1 MPDPTPHPSLAS
13 RILPLLIIAAVV
25 TLFFAPALFF
35 GKAYFFRDL
44 CMEIVPKRQ
53 FWADHHGFVLWNPYV
68 FAGEP
73 YAANPQSSAFYPL
86 SWLWLLGPAEVML
99 GPYLALHFLLAGVF
113 AYLLFLELGLRRTSA
128 LAGSLAF
135 TLGGGFVS
143 LQLQVV
149 NLNSAAW
156 VAGIF
161 WMGIRLQKTGSL
173 RSTLALGILVGLQIL
188 GGEPEICYLTL
199 LALGAYLLC
208 MGAMNR
214 APTSAPKS
222 RREFLGR
229 LLLALVLAL
238 GLSAIQWILT
248 LEMTGLSNR
257 AAGLNLAQASAYSLE
272 ARDLI
277 SLIVPHAFLEPVSKH
292 WGFGFWSERLPYFLS
307 IYPGIIVLLLLPVAL
322 RSGRRREALF
332 WTGLA
337 LISLWLALGP
347 EGHLYTLAHRWL
359 PGLDRFR
366 FPERALILFGLAL
379 AGLAGL
385 GIEALPDQF
394 RPGGTIRS
402 YLMVLVP
409 ALLYGIFLEVWLS
422 RPSLYDYLDPW
433 LFFHSALQVM
443 YFVLALVLILGL
455 LLLASRFRRLIPAA
469 VCLLLVLDLFLA
481 HRLLNPT
488 TNRTFYTST
497 LAWVQEL
504 KSSSGPLPSRVYIS
518 PPPNLPD
525 QFLGRDEAPLDF
537 YRSQREWLQPFFAL
551 DYRIPDLQAHSSF
564 RLGLFDEMQSLLA
577 QADPARRNRL
587 LALSGVTRLAIPGQ
601 GVRPVL
607 NPLPRAYLAFAERR
621 AENHDQALRYLLDWK
636 FDPMKEVILEDE
648 TRLPLLSGDKPIQAV
663 EVTKAENE
671 RVEVVTD
678 ADRPGWLV
686 LLDTYYPGW
695 QARVDGKPEPVRPAN
710 GFFRAV
716 RVPAGRH
723 QVRFEYRPSH
733 WRLAWGLTAGAA
745 LLAALLWIIPRRIR
759 KEGCR

>member
-1 MPDPTPHPSLAS
+1 MPDPTLRPPLTT
-13 RILPLLIIAAVV
+13 RIFPLLIIAAVV

-68 FAGEP
+68 FTGEP

-113 AYLLFLELGLRRTSA
+113 AYLLFLELGLRRSSA

-135 TLGGGFVS
+135 ILGGGFAS

-156 VAGIF
+156 APGIF

-199 LALGAYLLC
+199 LALFAFLLFHARS
-208 MGAMNR
+208 GGWKIW
-214 APTSAPKS
+214 P
-222 RREFLGR
+222 R
-229 LLLALVLAL
+229 LLLALIAAL
-238 GLSAIQWILT
+238 GLSAIQWVLT

-257 AAGLNLAQASAYSLE
+257 AAGFNLAQASAYSLE

-277 SLIVPHAFLEPVSKH
+277 SLIVPHVFLEPLSNH
-292 WGFGFWSERLPYFLS
+292 WGFGFWSQRLPFFLS

-322 RSGRRREALF
+322 RSGRRREAIF

-366 FPERALILFGLAL
+366 FPERALIIFGLAL

-455 LLLASRFRRLIPAA
+455 LLLASRFLRLIPAA
-469 VCLLLVLDLFLA
+469 VGLLLVLDLFLA

-488 TNRTFYTST
+488 TNRAFYNSFP
-497 LAWVQEL
+497 AWVQEL
-504 KSSSGPLPSRVYIS
+504 KSASGPLPSRVYIA

-537 YRSQREWLQPFFAL
+537 YRTQREWLQPFFAL
-551 DYRIPDLQAHSSF
+551 PDRIPDLQAHSSF
-564 RLGLFDEMQSLLA
+564 RLGLFDEMQSLLY
-577 QADPARRNRL
+577 QADPGQRDRL
-587 LALSGVTRLAIPGQ
+587 LAFCGVGKVAVPGQ
-601 GVRPVL
+601 GMMTIP
-607 NPLPRAYLAFAERR
+607 NPLPRAYLAFSTFWAES
-621 AENHDQALRYLLDWK
+621 HVQALQLLAEERTDNRRT
-636 FDPMKEVILEDE
+636 VILEGGV
-648 TRLPLLSGDKPIQAV
+648 PAPVVSIPPPIRPA
-663 EVTKAENE
+663 EVVRYSNE
-671 RVEVVTD
+671 RVEIKFTAPQPAV
-678 ADRPGWLV
+678 LV
-686 LLDTYYPGW
+686 LLDSYYPGW
-695 QARVDGKPEPVRPAN
+695 EARVDEKPVRILQAN
-710 GFFRAV
+710 AFFRAV

-733 WRLAWGLTAGAA
+733 WRLAWGLTAGTA
-745 LLAALLWIIPRRIR
+745 LLVGLLWIIPQRLR